1 MGKTPCVASTF
12 QFVFTAGGVFV
23 VYAGYAVVQ
32 EWIFRIP
39 NIREYG
45 AFLTMVEFTIRALL
59 CWLQFWLQSTLN
71 KRRVQP
77 TAPFRCYILVGF
89 TSAATMVFSN
99 CSLFY
104 LNYPTQMMFKSCKLI
119 PVMIGGILIQSKRY
133 HKLEYISV
141 FCMTLGLIWFTKVDK
156 TLNTQFNLIGILY
169 ICSALVFDAFLGN
182 FQEKIL
188 KQYRMTQ
195 AELTTY
201 SYSFGAWALFVI
213 VSADG
218 SIIQGYRAL
227 RGAAPLS
234 LELILGLSVLG
245 FLGINLVLLL
255 IRRNG
260 ALVSVTVTT
269 LRKVISTVISFLTFA
284 KPFSIE
290 YLYAGIVLLSG
301 VSLNIYSKNTKH
313 CNSFLWVLFSR
324 TCLKYIKPCFKFKK
338 EDLSKFE
345 ESMLKV

>member
-1 MGKTPCVASTF
+1 M
-12 QFVFTAGGVFV
+12 
-23 VYAGYAVVQ
+23 VYGGYAVIQ

-45 AFLTMVEFTIRALL
+45 AFLTMVEFSIRSLL
-59 CWLQFWLQSTLN
+59 CWLQFWLQQTCN
-71 KRRVQP
+71 KGRMQP

-99 CSLFY
+99 CSLSY

-119 PVMIGGILIQSKRY
+119 PVMIGGIIVQSKRY
-133 HKLEYISV
+133 HTLDYASV
-141 FCMTLGLIWFTKVDK
+141 LLMTLGLIWFTKVDK
-156 TLNTQFNLIGILY
+156 TLNTEFNMLGIFY

-188 KQYRMTQ
+188 RQYRMSQ

-201 SYSFGAWALFVI
+201 SYTFGAWALFVC

-218 SIIQGYRAL
+218 SIIDGYRAL
-227 RGAAPLS
+227 RDAAPLS
-234 LELILGLSVLG
+234 IKLVIALTFLG
-245 FLGINLVLLL
+245 FLGINLVLAL

-269 LRKVISTVISFLTFA
+269 LRKVISTVISFLTFT
-284 KPFSIE
+284 KPFSVE
-290 YLYAGIVLLSG
+290 YLYAGAVLLSG
-301 VSLNIYSKNTKH
+301 VSLNIYSKNRKH
-313 CNSFLWVLFSR
+313 CDSIWWLLFMK
-324 TCLKYIKPCFKFKK
+324 TCLKYTKICFKFKK
-338 EDLSKFE
+338 EDSNLDKDNTFH
-345 ESMLKV
+345 V